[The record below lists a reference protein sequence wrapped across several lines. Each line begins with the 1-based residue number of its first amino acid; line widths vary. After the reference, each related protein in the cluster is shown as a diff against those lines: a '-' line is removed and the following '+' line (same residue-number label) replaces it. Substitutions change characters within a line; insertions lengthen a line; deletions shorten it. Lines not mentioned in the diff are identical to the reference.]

1 MKKKI
6 STLGVIM
13 LLVFSLFGCG
23 ANNKEEV
30 QFDQQFMFS
39 NVERVI
45 ESFNIMNEQDVQMFK
60 DMPDVQL
67 TLTMVSAGL
76 PMEADDFITMID
88 AWQAALDECGELTAI
103 GEYSLEVKK
112 DTALVNVEAGF
123 EDRDADIVVEFDSKM
138 NMKSLTVNGHYS
150 TGEILKKAGLNTI
163 LGMGTVFVV
172 LIFISFIIYLFK
184 FIPDIQDKLA
194 NKKNK
199 PAEKAAAPA
208 PVAVAAPVVEESA
221 DDEELVAA
229 IAAAIAAYEGTST
242 DDFVVRSIKRRKSN
256 RWM

>member
-1 MKKKI
+1 MKKKL

-13 LLVFSLFGCG
+13 LLIFSLVGCG
-23 ANNKEEV
+23 ASNKEEV
-30 QFDQQFMFS
+30 QYDQGYMIS
-39 NVERVI
+39 NIERVI
-45 ESFNIMNEQDVQMFK
+45 ETFNVMNEQDIEMFK
-60 DMPDVQL
+60 DMQDVQL
-67 TLTMVSAGL
+67 TLTLISAGL
-76 PMEADDFITMID
+76 PTEATDFIAMID
-88 AWQAALDECGELTAI
+88 AWQAAIDECGPLTSV
-103 GEYSLEVKK
+103 GEFSFEEKK
-112 DTALVNVEAGF
+112 DTALVTLEAVF
-123 EDRDADIVVEFDSKM
+123 EDRDADIVFEFDEKM

-194 NKKNK
+194 KKNK
-199 PAEKAAAPA
+199 PAEKKAAPA
-208 PVAVAAPVVEESA
+208 PVAVAAPAVTESS